1 MMNARRH
8 KNDIPIGESRWIEFI
23 DLDGRYEEAIE
34 IDPFLLELSAMWQN
48 LEQHCV
54 ADCCGFDAFDFN
66 PETIVLASAGMD
78 LPNLHRS
85 LNDTI
90 LKIEALETTVIV
102 STRLNSLADKKT
114 FLAILMHIQS
124 CIPSAP

>member
-1 MMNARRH
+1 M
-8 KNDIPIGESRWIEFI
+8 
-23 DLDGRYEEAIE
+23 
-34 IDPFLLELSAMWQN
+34 LELSAIWQK

-66 PETIVLASAGMD
+66 PEAIALAAAEMD
-78 LPNLHRS
+78 LSNLHRS
-85 LNDTI
+85 LNNTI
-90 LKIEALETTVIV
+90 LKIEALETTVIM